1 MGIKIE
7 RGPASRL
14 ASVVR
19 RRLSARSNGGLG
31 LLDVDL
37 CMRVGGLSIPVDL
50 LPLGMAES
58 DRGHEESE
66 PHLSR
71 AEARV
76 VYEAMPHRRQRT
88 TVEPKLT
95 RSRLETV

>member
-1 MGIKIE
+1 
-7 RGPASRL
+7 
-14 ASVVR
+14 
-19 RRLSARSNGGLG
+19 
-31 LLDVDL
+31 
-37 CMRVGGLSIPVDL
+37 MRVGGLSIPVDL

-95 RSRLETV
+95 RSRLWRQYSVCTDRPQVPTLEHAERGSGQELA